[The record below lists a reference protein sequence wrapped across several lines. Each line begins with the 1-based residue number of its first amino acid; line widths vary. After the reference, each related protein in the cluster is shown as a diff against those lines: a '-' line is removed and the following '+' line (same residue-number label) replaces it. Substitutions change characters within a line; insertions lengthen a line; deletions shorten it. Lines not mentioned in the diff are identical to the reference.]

1 MLMFFPLVSFAQK
14 ENNVMYQN
22 VCVNLATLEST
33 LQEFEEIPF
42 VRGLSNRDPIGIVSL
57 VIFVNPKTGSWSIIE
72 KIEKNRYCILAVGNS
87 FEAVPNNLKE
97 ELKEERKGKS
107 L

>member
-14 ENNVMYQN
+14 ENNATYQT
-22 VCVNLATLEST
+22 VCVNLAVLEST

-42 VRGLSNRDPIGIVSL
+42 VRGLSDRDPIGIVSL
-57 VIFVNPKTGSWSIIE
+57 VIFVNPKTGSWTIVE
-72 KIEKNRYCILAVGNS
+72 KIKTDQYCILAVGNN
-87 FEAVPNNLKE
+87 FEAVPNNLKQ
-97 ELKEERKGKS
+97 ELQQERKRDI

>member
-1 MLMFFPLVSFAQK
+1 MLMIFPLVSFAQK
-14 ENNVMYQN
+14 ENNITYQN
-22 VCVNLATLEST
+22 VCVNLNVLEST

-42 VRGLSNRDPIGIVSL
+42 VRGLSNRDPMGIVPL

-72 KIEKNRYCILAVGNS
+72 KIETNRYCVLAVGDN